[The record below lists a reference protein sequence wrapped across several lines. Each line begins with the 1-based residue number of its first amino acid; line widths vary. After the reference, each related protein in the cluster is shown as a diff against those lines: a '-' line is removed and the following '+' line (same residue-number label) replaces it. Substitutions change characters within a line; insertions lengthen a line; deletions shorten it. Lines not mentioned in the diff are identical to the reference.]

1 MMPILFLY
9 LIIASTFTL
18 AKMLLAY
25 LPPIFLIGLRMVIAG
40 SIILIVNY
48 ISGNKKYIDKKD
60 GLFFFLLSWIHI
72 FIPYVTEFMG
82 LETMAPSCAAL
93 MFNLMPFFTALF
105 SYIIFKERMTIK
117 KWIGFLI
124 GLIGVTYMIPHENF
138 ICYKSFNVGY
148 LLMLISV
155 ISCSLGWT
163 LVKKL
168 LQKGYST
175 LQINGYAM
183 LLGGLESL
191 IVAHYF
197 ETPPAS
203 GWYQSIYFWIILAVI
218 IIVSNFIFYNFYGYL
233 LHKYS
238 ATLLSFV
245 GFLTPLFTAL
255 YDFIFLGIC
264 VSTEFYIATIIVAY
278 GIYIF
283 YQEELRQGYIS
294 SQK

>member
-1 MMPILFLY
+1 
-9 LIIASTFTL
+9 
-18 AKMLLAY
+18 
-25 LPPIFLIGLRMVIAG
+25 MVVAG

-48 ISGNKKYIDKKD
+48 ISGKKSYIQKKD
-60 GLFFFLLSWIHI
+60 VLFFFLLSWIHI
-72 FIPYVTEFMG
+72 FIPYVTEFIG
-82 LETMAPSCAAL
+82 LETMSPSCAAL

-117 KWIGFLI
+117 KWVGFLI
-124 GLIGVTYMIPHENF
+124 GLIGVLYMIPRESL
-138 ICYKSFNVGY
+138 ICYQSFNIGY
-148 LLMLISV
+148 LLMLVSV
-155 ISCSLGWT
+155 VSCSLGWT

-168 LQKGYST
+168 LQKGYSA
-175 LQINGYAM
+175 LQINGCTM

-197 ETPPAS
+197 ETPPVA
-203 GWYQSIYFWIILAVI
+203 GWYQNIHFWILFAAI
-218 IIVSNFIFYNFYGYL
+218 IIIANFIFYNFYGYL

-255 YDFIFLGIC
+255 YDFVFLGIS
-264 VSTEFYIATIIVAY
+264 VGTEFYIATIIVAY

-283 YQEELRQGYIS
+283 YQEELRQGYIA
-294 SQK
+294 K